1 MRVPP
6 QPAEPAS
13 EAIMASTMRSIRD
26 KHELNSLTRF
36 VLQVHLAFSTLLSS
50 QETGAHLA
58 RTFVPV
64 SGQLLNLT
72 ILQGPGQI
80 LFSGSRRYDIPLV
93 EGHRRQLYSVERGRL
108 ARQ

>member
-1 MRVPP
+1 M
-6 QPAEPAS
+6 QPN
-13 EAIMASTMRSIRD
+13 RD
-26 KHELNSLTRF
+26 NHGNGIIDEV

-80 LFSGSRRYDIPLV
+80 LFSESCRYDVPLV
-93 EGHRRQLYSVERGRL
+93 EGHRWQPYSVERSRL
-108 ARQ
+108 ARR

>member
-1 MRVPP
+1 MRVLP

-13 EAIMASTMRSIRD
+13 EAIMASTMQPNRD
-26 KHELNSLTRF
+26 NHGNGIIDEV

-50 QETGAHLA
+50 QETGALLA
-58 RTFVPV
+58 RTFIPV

-80 LFSGSRRYDIPLV
+80 LFSESCRHDIPLV
-93 EGHRRQLYSVERGRL
+93 EGHRRQLYSVERSRF
-108 ARQ
+108 ARR